1 MPARQIWLFL
11 LERDVSALIDD
22 LQGREPGLVTSW
34 GRYLQGNPRDL
45 LDDPS
50 RLARRE
56 SLPGERRLYL
66 LHRKHSSEVVT
77 HLQPLGPFAG
87 WMQIDE
93 ERTDA
98 LVLKIP
104 DAREGEI
111 QPAWLYAHTTYWRGA
126 EKFRKRPMFSIW
138 ASQMLKWLVGRYGK
152 TSVPFLRIGTEAL
165 VLARRR
171 EIRLTYLYREIAAEP
186 TERTEVALPEGT
198 VTEDSPEPVE

>member
-11 LERDVSALIDD
+11 FERDVSALIDD
-22 LQGREPGLVTSW
+22 LQGREPGLVASW

-50 RLARRE
+50 RLTRRE

-66 LHRKHSSEVVT
+66 LHRKHSSDVVT
-77 HLQPLGPFAG
+77 HLQPAGPFAG

-98 LVLKIP
+98 LVLRIP

-111 QPAWLYAHTTYWRGA
+111 QPARLYAHTTYWRGA

-138 ASQMLKWLVGRYGK
+138 ASQTLRWLAGRYAK
-152 TSVPFLRIGTEAL
+152 TSVAFLRIGPEAL
-165 VLARRR
+165 AGARRR
-171 EIRLTYLYREIAAEP
+171 EVRLTYLYREIAAEP
-186 TERTEVALPEGT
+186 GERTDLVPPEGT
-198 VTEDSPEPVE
+198 VTEDSPDPAE

>member
-11 LERDVSALIDD
+11 LERDVSALVED
-22 LQGREPGLVTSW
+22 LEGREPGLVASW
-34 GRYLQGNPRDL
+34 GRYLQGDPRDL
-45 LDDPS
+45 LEDPS

-56 SLPGERRLYL
+56 SLPTERRLYL
-66 LHRKHSSEVVT
+66 LHRKHSSDVVT
-77 HLQPLGPFAG
+77 HRQPAGPFAG

-98 LVLKIP
+98 LVLRIP

-111 QPAWLYAHTTYWRGA
+111 QPARLYAHTTYWRGA

-138 ASQMLKWLVGRYGK
+138 ASQTLRWLVGRLGK
-152 TSVPFLRIGTEAL
+152 TSVPFLRIAPEAL
-165 VLARRR
+165 TLARRR

-186 TERTEVALPEGT
+186 VERTEMVAPEGT
-198 VTEDSPEPVE
+198 ITEDSPDPVD

>member
-11 LERDVSALIDD
+11 LEREVSTLIED
-22 LQGREPGLVTSW
+22 LQGREPGVVASW
-34 GRYLQGNPRDL
+34 GRYLQGEPRDL
-45 LDDPS
+45 LEDPS

-66 LHRKHSSEVVT
+66 LHRKHSSDVVT
-77 HLQPLGPFAG
+77 HLQPAGPFAG

-98 LVLKIP
+98 LVLRIP

-111 QPAWLYAHTTYWRGA
+111 QPARLYAHAVYWRGA

-138 ASQMLKWLVGRYGK
+138 ASQTLRWLVARHAK
-152 TSVPFLRIGTEAL
+152 TSVPFLRIGPEAL
-165 VLARRR
+165 AVARRG

-186 TERTEVALPEGT
+186 AGPTDLAAPEGT

>member
-111 QPAWLYAHTTYWRGA
+111 QPARLYAHTTYWRGA